1 MKNVAR
7 KTIGVA
13 VAGTILFF
21 IIRNLVSG
29 LAELDAVHF
38 NVRPW
43 RIVGSFLMLAILF
56 PVYGRLWQYI
66 LAKMGYVVS
75 FGQSMRIWFLS
86 QAGRYV
92 PGKIW
97 FALGRVYLCERAGV
111 PRGAAAVA
119 MGLELALVLA
129 SAIVAFGIAAVISP
143 ALARREYL
151 FGLVLVPVAVAAVH
165 PAVIRAVLRKLG
177 RLPED
182 FELSY
187 PDILKILGFYV
198 ICWGIYGVGFHL
210 IGTAFWVSGS
220 PPEFYSSG
228 VRVLPEMIGVN
239 ALAWAGGLLSVVTPA
254 GLGVREGISGVLLS
268 GLVEKPYPSLI
279 PLVARLWITA
289 AELGTI
295 GILLLVRGRK

>member
-1 MKNVAR
+1 MKSILK

-13 VAGTILFF
+13 VAGVILFF

-29 LAELDAVHF
+29 LAELETVEF

-43 RIVGSFLMLAILF
+43 RIVGSFLMLAVLF

-66 LAKMGYVVS
+66 LAKMGYVIGFS
-75 FGQSMRIWFLS
+75 QSMRIWFLS
-86 QAGRYV
+86 QAGRYI

-97 FALGRVYLCERAGV
+97 FALGRIYLCERAGV
-111 PRGAAAVA
+111 PRGTATVA

-129 SAIVAFGIAAVISP
+129 SAIVAFAIAALASP

-151 FGLVLVPVAVAAVH
+151 VGLVLVPVVVAAVH
-165 PAVIRAVLRKLG
+165 PAVIRAVLRKFN
-177 RLPED
+177 RLPAD
-182 FELSY
+182 FDLSY
-187 PDILKILGFYV
+187 PDILKMLGLYV
-198 ICWGIYGVGFHL
+198 ICWGIYGAGFHL
-210 IGTAFWVSGS
+210 IATAFWVSGS

-228 VRVLPEMIGVN
+228 ARVLPEMIGVN
-239 ALAWAGGLLSVVTPA
+239 SIAWAGGLLSVVTPA

-268 GLVEKPYPSLI
+268 GLVERPYPSLI
-279 PLVARLWITA
+279 PLVARLWVTV

-295 GILLLVRGRK
+295 GILLLARGSK

>member
-1 MKNVAR
+1 MKPVLK

-13 VAGTILFF
+13 VAGVILFF

-29 LAELDAVHF
+29 LAELETIEF
-38 NVRPW
+38 SVRPW

-56 PVYGRLWQYI
+56 PVYGKLWQYI
-66 LAKMGYVVS
+66 LSKMGHAIAYRE
-75 FGQSMRIWFLS
+75 SMRIWFLS

-97 FALGRVYLCERAGV
+97 FALGRIYLCERAGV
-111 PRGAAAVA
+111 PRSAATVA
-119 MGLELALVLA
+119 MALELALVLA
-129 SAIVAFGIAAVISP
+129 SAIVAFGIASLLSP

-151 FGLVLVPVAVAAVH
+151 VGLLLVPVVVAAVH
-165 PAVIRAVLRKLG
+165 PAVIRWVLKRFK
-177 RLPED
+177 RLPAD
-182 FELSY
+182 FDLSY

-210 IGTAFWVSGS
+210 IGTAFWVSGA
-220 PPEFYSSG
+220 PPGFYSQG
-228 VRVLPEMIGVN
+228 PAVIPQMIGVN
-239 ALAWAGGLLSVVTPA
+239 SIAWAGGLLSVVTPA

-279 PLVARLWITA
+279 PLVARLWVTI

-295 GILLLVRGRK
+295 GILLLARDGK